1 MYTLGSLGVVYSTAY
16 PAWAGWQPGQ
26 QIDPYDIPDEILETW
41 RVTRPG
47 QPGWQA
53 TSQSGQVGC
62 YCWGYRPAN
71 NPVTVDG
78 SRWAN
83 QRTSWKICPF
93 ACAQPTCPSVPA
105 CPPQQPQRE
114 CPTCPEPVEC
124 ARMPGEIARSKNWLW
139 AIGAGVLVAGVYGVR
154 RTIAIRRDR

>member
-1 MYTLGSLGVVYSTAY
+1 MYTLGALGVAYNPSY
-16 PAWAGWQPGQ
+16 PAWGSWQPGQ
-26 QIDPYDIPDEILETW
+26 QIDPYDIPDEILDTW

-47 QPGWQA
+47 QKGWYP

-83 QRTSWKICPF
+83 QRQQWKICPF
-93 ACAQPTCPSVPA
+93 ACPEATCPTPPAPPPCPTCPTPA
-105 CPPQQPQRE
+105 P
-114 CPTCPEPVEC
+114 CPTCPE
-124 ARMPGEIARSKNWLW
+124 AYAAPGAIERDKNWLW
-139 AIGAGVLVAGVYGVR
+139 AIGFGVLVAGVYGVR
-154 RTIAIRRDR
+154 RTMRRR